1 MTKKTQHDVSF
12 IQADFDNVA
21 SHLVV
26 AGEVIDGF
34 EAMIKDPNHPSMGA
48 FKALK
53 AILDSAANTLH
64 TKADWRQS

>member
-1 MTKKTQHDVSF
+1 MSKKFHQYVRLCTD
-12 IQADFDNVA
+12 DFDDVA

-34 EAMIKDPNHPSMGA
+34 EVMVKDPNHPSMGA

-53 AILDSAANTLH
+53 AILESAANTLH
-64 TKADWRQS
+64 TKADWKQS

>member
-1 MTKKTQHDVSF
+1 MIKKTLRDVSF
-12 IQADFDNVA
+12 TQVDFDNVA
-21 SHLVV
+21 SHLVI

-34 EAMIKDPNHPSMGA
+34 EVMIKDPNHPSMGA

-53 AILDSAANTLH
+53 AILESAANALH